1 MNKSSSIRNER
12 QLTAWEEARVLA
24 VELATILSRPEIT
37 SLGLGEVAVTIEPTS
52 GSTNTVFFSP
62 RELLVGKEL
71 LKVVAKFEK
80 RRQRAEN
87 TGRDNDLEFEQ
98 ALDRCDKVLEKMA
111 TVPAHSLAGLRH
123 KARALAFNEGT
134 VDLERLDLPQRMVR
148 SILRDLLNDNL
159 KPV

>member
-98 ALDRCDKVLEKMA
+98 ALDRCDKALEKMTRCRLIRLQGYA
-111 TVPAHSLAGLRH
+111 TRRGRWHLMRELLTSSDSISLSAWFG
-123 KARALAFNEGT
+123 ASSET
-134 VDLERLDLPQRMVR
+134 C
-148 SILRDLLNDNL
+148 
-159 KPV
+159 